1 MEMQAIIEV
10 RKPVRCESCGEIL
23 AWERVNSH
31 QVQYMRGAIVNNI
44 LSLLSDPRSAWCKS
58 MTMLSDDELN
68 CIYEMLDENT
78 LSGIERVICRGEE
91 KPFLRF
97 EKVASSNDSGINRG
111 GHLIAISLISLLCFI
126 VSAFRLFLS
135 EFDFAA
141 STINVLALLLS
152 AFIYILS
159 QNASLRRKI
168 DSLHLHNEVIF
179 NLVSYAHMKCSNCGN
194 VSNEKIED
202 KILSFEIKPYV
213 FARFNKEKRFND
225 NMAELTVNDLSKLS
239 EIIRKG
245 EGSESERSKYITRK
259 IKDFTEDMT
268 AYDAQ
273 TVMEIFDM
281 I

>member
-44 LSLLSDPRSAWCKS
+44 LSLLSDTRSAWCKS

-68 CIYEMLDENT
+68 CIYEMLDEDT

-111 GHLIAISLISLLCFI
+111 GLLIAISLLCFI
-126 VSAFRLFLS
+126 VSAFQLFLS
-135 EFDFAA
+135 EFDFAT
-141 STINVLALLLS
+141 STINVLVLLLS
-152 AFIYILS
+152 AFIYISS
-159 QNASLRRKI
+159 QNARRKI
-168 DSLHLHNEVIF
+168 NSLHNEVIF

-213 FARFNKEKRFND
+213 FARFNKEKRFDD

>member
-44 LSLLSDPRSAWCKS
+44 LSLLSDTRSAWCKS

-68 CIYEMLDENT
+68 CIYEMLDEDT

-111 GHLIAISLISLLCFI
+111 GLLIAISLISLLCFI
-126 VSAFRLFLS
+126 VSAFQLFLS
-135 EFDFAA
+135 EFDFAT
-141 STINVLALLLS
+141 STINVLVLLLS
-152 AFIYILS
+152 AFIYISS
-159 QNASLRRKI
+159 QNARRKI
-168 DSLHLHNEVIF
+168 NSLHNEVIF
-179 NLVSYAHMKCSNCGN
+179 NLVSYAIMNYNNCGN
-194 VSNEKIED
+194 GTNEIND

-213 FARFNKEKRFND
+213 FARFNKEKRFDD